1 MKHYSSAF
9 LVSFAF
15 FLLFII
21 ASTIVIVDWTR
32 FLHAPL
38 IPKDTH
44 IDYILPSGA
53 SVRVLSND
61 LNRLGLLHHP
71 RYFELLAYLKGYARH
86 LHAGEYRFQSGE
98 TAGEILKQI
107 SEGQVLWRKIT
118 FIEGWTFSQMMEL
131 IDSNPLIVHD
141 LGGLPPTMM
150 MIELKLPY
158 IQPEGVFYPDTYRYT
173 AGMSDKV
180 ILLQAYHAEQKH
192 LSYEWKN
199 RAKNLPYQTPY
210 DALIAASIIE
220 KEAQIESDRPQIAG
234 VIVRRL
240 EKKMPLQM
248 DPTVIYAME
257 EKGEDFKPPLRKESL
272 KIDSL
277 FNTYLYLGLPPT
289 PICMPSLASLHAAL
303 HPSSGDALY
312 FVARGDGTHQFSA
325 TFQEHK
331 AAIQKYE
338 H

>member
-1 MKHYSSAF
+1 MKFSSAF

-15 FLLFII
+15 FLLFLIS
-21 ASTIVIVDWTR
+21 STIVIVSWIR
-32 FLHAPL
+32 FLNTPL
-38 IPKDTH
+38 IPRNTH

-61 LNRLGLLHHP
+61 LSHLGLLDHP

-86 LHAGEYRFQSGE
+86 LHAGEYRFESGATPE
-98 TAGEILKQI
+98 SILKQI
-107 SEGQVLWRKIT
+107 SEGRVLWRKIT
-118 FIEGWTFSQMMEL
+118 FIEGWTFSQMMDHIE
-131 IDSNPLIVHD
+131 SNPLIVHD

-150 MIELKLPY
+150 MLELKLPY
-158 IQPEGVFYPDTYRYT
+158 IQPEGLFFPDTYRYT
-173 AGMSDKV
+173 AGMSDTV
-180 ILLQAYHAEQKH
+180 ILLQAYQAEQRH

-210 DALIAASIIE
+210 EALIAASIIE
-220 KEAQIESDRPQIAG
+220 KEAHIESDRPQIAG

-240 EKKMPLQM
+240 EKKMLLQM

-257 EKGEDFKPPLRKESL
+257 ENGEDFKPPLKRESL

-277 FNTYLYLGLPPT
+277 YNTYLYTGLPPT

-312 FVARGDGTHQFSA
+312 FVSRGDGTHQFSA